1 MENRSFALLT
11 GLFTLLLGAAL
22 AATFI
27 WFRGDSRDY
36 DQYLVSSHLPVN
48 GLYPQAAVRFRGVE
62 IGKVEKVY
70 LDPQNPRNVLI
81 RISVDHSIKI
91 TKGTFAQLGYQ
102 GVTGIAHVLLD
113 DEGKEPEPLP
123 RPPEGLPTIIVR
135 GNVFDDLVENSKLL
149 LKQAGTLM
157 DRLNGIVGDDNQGRL
172 ERTLANFEKA
182 SEQLEPA
189 LKSIP
194 QVAEHARQVAEGAH
208 KLLGEENQ
216 QSIRRSLDNLEQ
228 ATEAFVPV
236 AQDSREVL
244 ANMKSLSDKLDRIST
259 ELSAEVTEKTLPRIN
274 DLVDQLD
281 RDSRDFRR
289 LVLQIEREPQ
299 SLVFGRRP
307 VQPGPGEPGFTE
319 GRK

>member
-27 WFRGDSRDY
+27 WFRGDNRDY
-36 DQYLVSSHLPVN
+36 DEYLVSSHLPVN

-62 IGKVEKVY
+62 IGKVERVY

-81 RISVDHSIKI
+81 RISVDHAIKI

-113 DEGKEPEPLP
+113 DEGYDPEPLP
-123 RPPEGLPTIIVR
+123 RPADGLATIIVR

-149 LKQAGTLM
+149 LKQAGTLL
-157 DRLNGIVGDDNQGRL
+157 DRLNVIVGDNNQNRL
-172 ERTLANFEKA
+172 ENILTNFENA
-182 SEQLEPA
+182 SAQLEPA
-189 LKSIP
+189 LRSIP
-194 QVAEHARQVAEGAH
+194 EVAKRAE
-208 KLLGEENQ
+208 KLLGEDNQ
-216 QSIRRSLDNLEQ
+216 QSLRRSLDNLEQ
-228 ATEAFVPV
+228 ATNAFVPV
-236 AQDSREVL
+236 AEDSRAVL
-244 ANMKSLSDKLDRIST
+244 ANMKTLSEKLDRIST
-259 ELSAEVTEKTLPRIN
+259 ELSAEVTEKTLPKIN

-307 VQPGPGEPGFTE
+307 VPPGPGEPGFSG

>member
-27 WFRGDSRDY
+27 WFRGDNRDY
-36 DQYLVSSHLPVN
+36 DEYLVSSHLPVN

-62 IGKVEKVY
+62 IGKVEKVF

-81 RISVDHSIKI
+81 RVSVDHSIKI

-113 DEGKEPEPLP
+113 DEGNDPEPIA

-135 GNVFDDLVENSKLL
+135 GNVFDDLVESSKTL
-149 LKQAGTLM
+149 LKQASTLM
-157 DRLNGIVGDDNQGRL
+157 DRLNGIVGEDNQNRL

-182 SEQLEPA
+182 SAQLEPA
-189 LKSIP
+189 LKAIP
-194 QVAEHARQVAEGAH
+194 QVAERAQQLFGD
-208 KLLGEENQ
+208 ENQ
-216 QSIRRSLDNLEQ
+216 QSIKRSLGNLEQ
-228 ATEAFVPV
+228 ATNAFVPI
-236 AQDSREVL
+236 AEDSRQVL
-244 ANMKSLSDKLDRIST
+244 SNIRTLSEKLDRIST
-259 ELSAEVTEKTLPRIN
+259 ELSAEVSEKTLPRIN

-307 VQPGPGEPGFTE
+307 IPPGPGEPGFIG

>member
-1 MENRSFALLT
+1 MENRAFALLA

-27 WFRGDSRDY
+27 WFRGDNRDY
-36 DQYLVSSHLPVN
+36 DEYLVSSHLPVN

-62 IGKVEKVY
+62 IGKVEKVF

-91 TKGTFAQLGYQ
+91 TRGTFAQLGYQ

-113 DEGKEPEPLP
+113 DEGNDPAPIA
-123 RPPEGLPTIIVR
+123 RPAEGLPTIIVR
-135 GNVFDDLVENSKLL
+135 GNVFDDLVENSKEL
-149 LKQAGTLM
+149 LKQASTLM
-157 DRLNGIVGDDNQGRL
+157 DRLNGIVGEDNQARL

-182 SEQLEPA
+182 SAQLEPA
-189 LKSIP
+189 LKAIP
-194 QVAEHARQVAEGAH
+194 EVAERAQQ
-208 KLLGEENQ
+208 LLGEENQ
-216 QSIRRSLDNLEQ
+216 QSLRRSLGNLEQ
-228 ATEAFVPV
+228 ATSAIVPV
-236 AQDSREVL
+236 AEDSRQVL
-244 ANMKSLSDKLDRIST
+244 SNIRALSEKLDRIST
-259 ELSAEVTEKTLPRIN
+259 ELSAEVNEKTLPRIN

-299 SLVFGRRP
+299 SLVFGRSP
-307 VQPGPGEPGFTE
+307 VPPGPGEPGFNA

>member
-27 WFRGDSRDY
+27 WFRGDNRDY
-36 DQYLVSSHLPVN
+36 DEYLVSSHLPVN

-62 IGKVEKVY
+62 IGKVEKVF

-81 RISVDHSIKI
+81 RVSIDHSIKI

-113 DEGKEPEPLP
+113 DEGNDPEPIV

-135 GNVFDDLVENSKLL
+135 GNVFDDLVESSKTL
-149 LKQAGTLM
+149 LKQASTLM
-157 DRLNGIVGDDNQGRL
+157 DRLNGIVGEDNQNRL

-182 SEQLEPA
+182 SAQLEPA
-189 LKSIP
+189 LKAIP
-194 QVAEHARQVAEGAH
+194 EVAQRAQQ
-208 KLLGEENQ
+208 LLGDENQ
-216 QSIRRSLDNLEQ
+216 QSIKRSLANLEQ
-228 ATEAFVPV
+228 ATGAIVPI
-236 AQDSREVL
+236 AEDSRQ
-244 ANMKSLSDKLDRIST
+244 MLSGIRTLSENLDRIST
-259 ELSAEVTEKTLPRIN
+259 QLSAEVSEKTLPRIN

-299 SLVFGRRP
+299 SLVFGRKP
-307 VQPGPGEPGFTE
+307 VQPGPGEPGFNG

>member
-1 MENRSFALLT
+1 MENRSYALLT

-27 WFRGDSRDY
+27 WFRGDNRDY
-36 DQYLVSSHLPVN
+36 DEYLVSSSLPVN
-48 GLYPQAAVRFRGVE
+48 GLYPQASVRFRGVE
-62 IGKVEKVY
+62 IGKVEKVF

-113 DEGKEPEPLP
+113 DEGNDPEPIA
-123 RPPEGLPTIIVR
+123 RPPEGLPIIIVR
-135 GNVFDDLVENSKLL
+135 GNVFDDLVESGKTL
-149 LKQAGTLM
+149 LKQASTLM
-157 DRLNGIVGDDNQGRL
+157 DRLNGIVGEDNQSRL
-172 ERTLANFEKA
+172 EQTLANFEKA
-182 SEQLEPA
+182 SARLEPA
-189 LKSIP
+189 LKAIP
-194 QVAEHARQVAEGAH
+194 EVAERAQQ
-208 KLLGEENQ
+208 LLGEENQ
-216 QSIRRSLDNLEQ
+216 QSLKRSLGNLEQ
-228 ATEAFVPV
+228 ATSAIVPI
-236 AQDSREVL
+236 AEDSRQL
-244 ANMKSLSDKLDRIST
+244 LSNIRTLSEKLDRIST
-259 ELSAEVTEKTLPRIN
+259 ELSTEVSEKTLPRIN

-307 VQPGPGEPGFTE
+307 VPPGPGEPGFNA

>member
-1 MENRSFALLT
+1 MENRSYALLT

-27 WFRGDSRDY
+27 WFRGDNRDY
-36 DQYLVSSHLPVN
+36 DEYLVSSQLPVN

-62 IGKVEKVY
+62 IGKVEKVF

-81 RISVDHSIKI
+81 RVSVDHSIKI

-113 DEGKEPEPLP
+113 DEGNDPEPIV

-135 GNVFDDLVENSKLL
+135 GNVFDDLVESSKTL
-149 LKQAGTLM
+149 LKQASTLM
-157 DRLNGIVGDDNQGRL
+157 DRLNGIVGEDNQNRL

-182 SEQLEPA
+182 SAQLEPA
-189 LKSIP
+189 LKAIP
-194 QVAEHARQVAEGAH
+194 EVAERAQQ
-208 KLLGEENQ
+208 LLGDENQ
-216 QSIRRSLDNLEQ
+216 QSIKRSLGNLEQ
-228 ATEAFVPV
+228 ATSAILPIAE
-236 AQDSREVL
+236 DSRQVL
-244 ANMKSLSDKLDRIST
+244 TNIRTLSEKLDRISN
-259 ELSAEVTEKTLPRIN
+259 ELSAEVSEKTLPRIN

-299 SLVFGRRP
+299 SLVFGRKP
-307 VQPGPGEPGFTE
+307 VQPGPGEPGFIG

>member
-27 WFRGDSRDY
+27 WFRGDNRDY
-36 DQYLVSSHLPVN
+36 DEYLVSSHLPVN

-62 IGKVEKVY
+62 IGKVEKVF

-81 RISVDHSIKI
+81 RVSVDHSIKI

-113 DEGKEPEPLP
+113 DEGNDPEPIP

-135 GNVFDDLVENSKLL
+135 GNVFDDLVESSKTL
-149 LKQAGTLM
+149 LKQASTLM
-157 DRLNGIVGDDNQGRL
+157 DRLNGIVGEDNQNRL
-172 ERTLANFEKA
+172 ERTLDNFERA
-182 SEQLEPA
+182 SAQLEPA
-189 LKSIP
+189 LKAIP
-194 QVAEHARQVAEGAH
+194 EVAERAKQ
-208 KLLGEENQ
+208 LLGDENQ
-216 QSIRRSLDNLEQ
+216 QSIKRSLGNLEQ
-228 ATEAFVPV
+228 ATSAIVPV
-236 AQDSREVL
+236 AEDSREVL
-244 ANMKSLSDKLDRIST
+244 ANIRTLSEKLDRIST
-259 ELSAEVTEKTLPRIN
+259 ELSAEVSEKTLPRIN

-299 SLVFGRRP
+299 SLVFGRKP
-307 VQPGPGEPGFTE
+307 VQPGPGEPGFIG

>member
-1 MENRSFALLT
+1 
-11 GLFTLLLGAAL
+11 LLLGAAL

-27 WFRGDSRDY
+27 WFRGDNRDY
-36 DQYLVSSHLPVN
+36 DEYLVSSHLPVN

-62 IGKVEKVY
+62 IGKVEKVF

-81 RISVDHSIKI
+81 RVSIDHSIKI

-113 DEGKEPEPLP
+113 DEGNDPEPIV

-135 GNVFDDLVENSKLL
+135 GNVFDDLVESSKTLL
-149 LKQAGTLM
+149 NQASTLM
-157 DRLNGIVGDDNQGRL
+157 DRLNGIVGEDNQNRL

-182 SEQLEPA
+182 SAQLEPA
-189 LKSIP
+189 LKAIP
-194 QVAEHARQVAEGAH
+194 EVAQRAQQ
-208 KLLGEENQ
+208 LLGDENQ
-216 QSIRRSLDNLEQ
+216 QSIKRSLANLEQ
-228 ATEAFVPV
+228 ATGAIVPI
-236 AQDSREVL
+236 AEDSRQVL
-244 ANMKSLSDKLDRIST
+244 SGIRTLSENLDRIST
-259 ELSAEVTEKTLPRIN
+259 QLSAEVSEKTLPRIN

-299 SLVFGRRP
+299 SLVFGRKP
-307 VQPGPGEPGFTE
+307 VQPGPGEPGFNG